1 MTYLNKRIF
10 LKSLD
15 NNLFTNKYLN
25 RSLYFSNKS
34 SKTNKSNKNINLSIN
49 KNKKK
54 SFEMSTIL
62 KNLNKNYIEKNILQ
76 KNDLVSTSQQTNSSM
91 FNKKLNKLNNMLIN
105 KNNDNKYIS
114 RNYSFINN
122 INFHR
127 FINSNDININ
137 FRKISRNNSF
147 LGIKNNPK
155 NEKYNFINRLQNSRM
170 IQNDLFNSHLINGE
184 QNLKRVHLKKLRIK
198 NDFKTIHYKPIT
210 AKNLSHLNSNKNK
223 DSTSDD
229 SFNIIFSM
237 IKLNRDRSAPK
248 FFHRVNKNP
257 NINLSSKFQLS
268 KKIILY
274 K

>member
-147 LGIKNNPK
+147 LGVKNNKK

>member
-54 SFEMSTIL
+54 SFEINTIL
-62 KNLNKNYIEKNILQ
+62 KNLNKNYIEKNILH

-147 LGIKNNPK
+147 LGLKNNPK

-223 DSTSDD
+223 DSTSDE